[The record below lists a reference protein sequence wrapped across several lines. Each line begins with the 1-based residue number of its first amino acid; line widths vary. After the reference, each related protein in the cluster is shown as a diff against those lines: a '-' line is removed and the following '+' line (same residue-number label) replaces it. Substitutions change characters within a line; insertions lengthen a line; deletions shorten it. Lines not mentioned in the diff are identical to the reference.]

1 MRFARNLKAIW
12 NGSQNARFVA
22 RSLSDDGWSVWDR
35 RERRFLNRREIARLT
50 PSDLDGS
57 ANFDL
62 DAQLAADFSRP
73 RREVRL
79 VQLARSLFARTKC
92 GIRP

>member
-12 NGSQNARFVA
+12 NGSQHARFVV

-50 PSDLDGS
+50 PRDLNGS
-57 ANFDL
+57 GEGLEIGEALLSQAGPIPN
-62 DAQLAADFSRP
+62 RP
-73 RREVRL
+73 
-79 VQLARSLFARTKC
+79 
-92 GIRP
+92 